1 MFSIKS
7 LLILVLEYSVNVWIK
22 LFFFFFYL
30 HPAFGNG
37 PCTIYRTYKLLFLTK
52 FSLKMSSMILFTHLK
67 IILLL
72 CFQFSIFSNKRY
84 PNRPLGQHQT
94 DVTKAG
100 NLILGSS
107 SLHPIRTLY
116 LWNNYHAKGAPLF
129 CMYFINLSI
138 IKNMEE

>member
-7 LLILVLEYSVNVWIK
+7 LLILVLEYSMNVWIK
-22 LFFFFFYL
+22 LNFFLSASSVWQWSVHYL
-30 HPAFGNG
+30 WDLQVF
-37 PCTIYRTYKLLFLTK
+37 FLTK
-52 FSLKMSSMILFTHLK
+52 FSLKMNLTILFTHLK
-67 IILLL
+67 ITLLL
-72 CFQFSIFSNKRY
+72 CFQFSIFRNKRY
-84 PNRPLGQHQT
+84 SNRLLGQHQS

-100 NLILGSS
+100 NLNLGSS

-116 LWNNYHAKGAPLF
+116 LWNNYHAKGARLF